1 MWTPCEDRSQR
12 QFQEFLSNNDA
23 LSCVH
28 RDYFRTATLYKKL
41 LLHSKHFCKAPSSLE

>member
-23 LSCVH
+23 LSRVH
-28 RDYFRTATLYKKL
+28 RDYFRTATFYKKL
-41 LLHSKHFCKAPSSLE
+41 LLQYFCKAPSSPE